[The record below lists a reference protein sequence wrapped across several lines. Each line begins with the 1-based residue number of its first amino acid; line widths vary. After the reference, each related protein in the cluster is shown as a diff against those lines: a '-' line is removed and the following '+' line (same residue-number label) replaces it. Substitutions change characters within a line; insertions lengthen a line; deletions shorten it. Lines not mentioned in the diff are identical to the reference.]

1 MIDFGK
7 YNVSELPKDL
17 LQIHEKSCKSKE
29 HFYWR
34 EILFKPVFGNGND
47 VFISKY
53 TADIRGLRVSLRENK
68 LVISNSLHK
77 FFHGNNHSDFTRSEL
92 IQSIDLLS
100 DILGV
105 KSTLITPAI
114 IEFGINEKISD
125 VDNYLNSISNYKG
138 KQIGVMR
145 NKSSEYGRKLE
156 MEQVYIKA
164 YDKTKETW
172 FHYKRR
178 LTIENSNLLR
188 VEIGLIGKKQLSFI
202 PNLSALTNIDTLK
215 ILQKKLLYYFEL
227 IQLNENFNLNNISNR
242 DLELLHA
249 GKSPFF
255 WKEYKKVNYESSKK
269 RKQQY
274 KKICSDKR
282 IEGVREEVIEKIK
295 EKTEYLIEN

>member
-7 YNVSELPKDL
+7 YNVIELPKEL
-17 LQIHEKSCKSKE
+17 LQIHDKSSKNKQP
-29 HFYWR
+29 FYWR

-53 TADIRGLRVSLRENK
+53 TADIRGLRLGLRENQ

-77 FFHGNNHSDFTRSEL
+77 FFKGNNYSDFTRSEL

-100 DILGV
+100 DILGI
-105 KSTLITPAI
+105 KSTLIMPAI
-114 IEFGINEKISD
+114 IEYGINEKISD
-125 VDNYLNSISNYKG
+125 IDNYLNSILNYKG

-145 NKSSEYGRKLE
+145 KKSSEYGRKLE

-172 FHYKRR
+172 FHYKQR
-178 LTIENSNLLR
+178 LTIDNSNLLR
-188 VEIGLIGKKQLSFI
+188 AEIGLIGKKQLSFI
-202 PNLSALTNIDTLK
+202 PNLNALKNIDTLK
-215 ILQKKLLYYFEL
+215 ILQKKLLYYFEF
-227 IQLNENFNLNNISNR
+227 IELNESYNLNNISNR

-249 GKSPFF
+249 GQNPLF
-255 WKEYKKVNYESSKK
+255 WKDYKKVNYECSKK

-282 IEGVREEVIEKIK
+282 NVGLREEVIQKIK
-295 EKTEYLIEN
+295 EKAEYLIEN